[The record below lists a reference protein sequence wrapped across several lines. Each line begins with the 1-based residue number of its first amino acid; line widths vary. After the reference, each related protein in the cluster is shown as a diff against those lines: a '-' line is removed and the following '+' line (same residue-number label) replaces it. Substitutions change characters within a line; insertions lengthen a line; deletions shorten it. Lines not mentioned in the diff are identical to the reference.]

1 MPICIGASNQKASG
15 IGLTIKIMKLRVN
28 VKKYSL
34 YKYPAYLRCAFEIP
48 RPEGEIYEVGDVI
61 VRQVCGREELSVIL
75 GCITSDQV
83 RIDFDGMVDRKTI
96 RPAKVSDLDNSSYAH
111 GIYKNL
117 IV

>member
-1 MPICIGASNQKASG
+1 
-15 IGLTIKIMKLRVN
+15 MKLRVN
-28 VKKYSL
+28 AKKYSL
-34 YKYPAYLRCAFEIP
+34 FKYPAYLMSAVEIP
-48 RPEGEIYEVGDVI
+48 KPAEEIYEVGDVI
-61 VRQVCGREELSVIL
+61 VRQVDGHEALSVIL

-96 RPAKVSDLDNSSYAH
+96 RPAKVSDLDNSSYAQ